1 MSKRPPKQVGR
12 IPRAAG
18 VMARLAYE
26 RARSSGVRVGPL
38 LKQAGLTRHQIQERN
53 TPLRVRDQIKFLA
66 LVAQALGDDLLGFH
80 LAQHYDLREG
90 GLLYYVMASSESLLE
105 LLQRGAR
112 YSSIVN
118 EGAAQECL
126 DGKEI
131 GVRLRF
137 TGIGRHQDWH
147 QIEFWAT
154 SLVRMVR
161 QLTGARLVPSH
172 VHLVHIRKR
181 GASELSRFFGCDVKF
196 GVAVDEIV
204 FAGKLKDLPLLHADP
219 FLNRL
224 LVRYCDQ
231 AISHRSRRLGSVRSQ
246 VENTIIPL
254 LPHGKARAVHVAR
267 RLGVSQR
274 SLARH
279 LAHEGFS
286 FSQVLNELRLQLA
299 RRYLTDEQLSVSH
312 VAWLLGYQDVAAFS
326 HAFKRWTG
334 RTPTHA
340 TR

>member
-1 MSKRPPKQVGR
+1 
-12 IPRAAG
+12 
-18 VMARLAYE
+18 MARLAYA
-26 RARSSGVRVGPL
+26 RAKAGGVRVGPL
-38 LKQAGLTRHQIQERN
+38 LKQAGLRRHQIQDRDA
-53 TPLRVRDQIKFLA
+53 PLKVRDQISFLA
-66 LVAQALGDDLLGFH
+66 LVDQALGDDLLGFH

-105 LLQRGAR
+105 LFQRGAR

-118 EGAAQECL
+118 EGAAQACIN
-126 DGKEI
+126 GKEI

-147 QIEFWAT
+147 QIEFWVT

-161 QLTGARLVPSH
+161 QLTGLPLVPSH
-172 VHLVHIRKR
+172 VHFVHVRKR
-181 GASELSRFFGCDVKF
+181 GASELSRFFGCAVKF
-196 GVAVDEIV
+196 GVAADEV
-204 FAGKLKDLPLLHADP
+204 TFAAKLKDLPLLHADHY
-219 FLNRL
+219 LNRL
-224 LVRYCDQ
+224 LVRYCDD
-231 AISHRSRRLGSVRSQ
+231 AVSHRRANPDSVSSE
-246 VENTIIPL
+246 VENSIIPL

-267 RLGVSQR
+267 ELGISQR

-279 LAHEGFS
+279 LARESLS
-286 FSQVLNELRLQLA
+286 FSKVLNHLRLQLA

-334 RTPTHA
+334 RTPTHE
-340 TR
+340 TRRHA